1 MSLAASN
8 GHFWLMHNS
17 PSLILAHQQ
26 KCHYLEKNPNSLP
39 RSNWYNVAWLIMVS
53 YFLLISLSLSLSL
66 SLAAFVNCL
75 LWQKRRVTI
84 SLFLISFPLGGL
96 NATLPHRTPVLGL
109 PLCPFIQTPSFLS
122 LQHMDTH
129 VWTKWIEI
137 EWSCPSNQSLFR
149 CGHSSFSYCFFFI
162 NMRNAKNIINFIS

>member
-96 NATLPHRTPVLGL
+96 NATLPLRELLSWASHFALSYKHH
-109 PLCPFIQTPSFLS
+109 PSS
-122 LQHMDTH
+122 PCNI
-129 VWTKWIEI
+129 WI
-137 EWSCPSNQSLFR
+137 LM
-149 CGHSSFSYCFFFI
+149 CGP
-162 NMRNAKNIINFIS
+162 NG